1 MERGCGCAETPHR
14 SQTGPAAQEG
24 RGWPRAC
31 AIGPQRGRV
40 GGAAPLAGAVKHGEG
55 AERVAKPA
63 RARLGAEGGGP
74 RDGTAAASGG
84 GGGENRAGDEPGGR
98 DWKKR
103 RHRRRR
109 ARSRAESRGAME
121 RKRWECPALPQGWE
135 REEVPRRSG
144 LSAGHRD
151 VFYYR

>member
-1 MERGCGCAETPHR
+1 MAE
-14 SQTGPAAQEG
+14 
-24 RGWPRAC
+24 
-31 AIGPQRGRV
+31 
-40 GGAAPLAGAVKHGEG
+40 
-55 AERVAKPA
+55 PA

-84 GGGENRAGDEPGGR
+84 GGGGNRAGDEPGGR
-98 DWKKR
+98 DLQKR
-103 RHRRRR
+103 RQHRRRR
-109 ARSRAESRGAME
+109 PRRRAESRGAME

>member
-1 MERGCGCAETPHR
+1 M
-14 SQTGPAAQEG
+14 
-24 RGWPRAC
+24 
-31 AIGPQRGRV
+31 
-40 GGAAPLAGAVKHGEG
+40 
-55 AERVAKPA
+55 AKPA

-74 RDGTAAASGG
+74 RVGTAAASGG
-84 GGGENRAGDEPGGR
+84 AGGGNRGGDEPGGR
-98 DWKKR
+98 DLQRR

-109 ARSRAESRGAME
+109 ARRRAESRGAME